1 MSVTLAALR
10 LRTIGVCGSALAAG
24 LLAAWAVHEHI
35 QTRERDIERQAI
47 VEMRTRVVAATDLAA
62 GTRLQMDHL
71 AVRDIPLPWVPSH
84 SFDADAVEQV
94 LGGVLTTHLKQ
105 GDILLGAHITAE
117 IESPLSDLVL
127 QGRRAV
133 TLPAAEIN
141 AVSGLLQP
149 DDLIDLYVSFMHQ
162 GQHLTAP
169 LLQSVRVLAI
179 GGRSE
184 SPVSITFEAA
194 ERDAIKLVAARHS
207 GSLTAML
214 RHRSDARVS
223 ETAAPGDL
231 AALMGLAG
239 PPMADRA
246 PIPVL
251 YGDRVDT
258 EPLSSETNPSEQAF
272 PDLPDRDV
280 PSPKSLAIYSEGR

>member
-1 MSVTLAALR
+1 MSLTLAAFR

-24 LLAAWAVHEHI
+24 LFAAWAVHEHI
-35 QTRERDIERQAI
+35 QTREREMERQAA
-47 VEMRTRVVAATDLAA
+47 VEVRTRVVAATDLAA

-84 SFDADAVEQV
+84 SFDAEAVDQV
-94 LGGVLTTHLKQ
+94 LGGVLTVHLKQ
-105 GDILLGAHITAE
+105 GDILLGAHVIAE

-169 LLQSVRVLAI
+169 LLQSVRVLAV

-184 SPVSITFEAA
+184 SPVSITFDTA
-194 ERDAIKLVAARHS
+194 ERDAIKLVAARHT

-214 RHRSDARVS
+214 RHRSDASVS
-223 ETAAPGDL
+223 ESAAPGDL
-231 AALMGLAG
+231 AALMGLTG
-239 PPMADRA
+239 PSIADRA
-246 PIPVL
+246 PIPIL

-258 EPLSSETNPSEQAF
+258 EPLSSDTNPPEQAF

-280 PSPKSLAIYSEGR
+280 PPPKSLAIYSEGR

>member
-1 MSVTLAALR
+1 MSLTLAALR

-35 QTRERDIERQAI
+35 QTREREMERQTT
-47 VEMRTRVVAATDLAA
+47 VEMRARVVAATDLAA

-71 AVRDIPLPWVPSH
+71 AARDIPLPWVPSH
-84 SFDADAVEQV
+84 SFDADAVDQV

-105 GDILLGAHITAE
+105 GDILLGAHLTAE
-117 IESPLSDLVL
+117 TESPLSDLVL

-179 GGRSE
+179 GGPSD
-184 SPVSITFEAA
+184 SPVSITFDTA

-223 ETAAPGDL
+223 ESAAAGDL
-231 AALMGLAG
+231 AALMGLTV
-239 PPMADRA
+239 PSMADRA

-258 EPLSSETNPSEQAF
+258 EPLSSDADPAEQTF
-272 PDLPDRDV
+272 SNLPDRDV
-280 PSPKSLAIYSEGR
+280 PPPKSLAIYAEGR